1 MSFLNTSNT
10 KCGLVIGI
18 NYENDTKAKLN
29 GCINDTQSISN
40 FLRER
45 CGYQENN
52 IELITDY
59 TSIKPTRQ
67 NIINAIHMLVAKVK
81 EINAKEV
88 WFSYSGHG
96 SYIYSS
102 YSPEEKDS
110 QDEALVPLDYATQG
124 LIKDDILYEILVKQL
139 PKDCHLFC
147 IIDACHSGTALD
159 LPYLYRTDTGIKQQ
173 RDVENL
179 ANIIKLSGCRDNQT
193 SMDAFILGKY
203 QGALTFAF
211 LKCMDDLDYNFTPK
225 HLVKRCKHYLT
236 ANNYEQIPTLTFS
249 KQDFLNEIIMGDG
262 ENTEFNIQV
271 NLEGDSWCNQ
281 ESSWNILSL
290 QDNKLLFDTDR
301 RFYARNEKIN
311 YGLNLPDGKY
321 ILILKDSYGD
331 GGIIGSISYY
341 DNKKLIRNFN
351 FSAGTYQSIDFTV
364 STSVMNSSKNE
375 ISINIKGDYYSRNE
389 SSWNIRDSLGN
400 NVFSQDQVFS
410 ENNEYVT
417 KKIHL
422 EPGTYFLK
430 CNDSYGDGGLEGNIV
445 SINESKNLLKFKWVN
460 LDWNGQDGYL
470 KYYKFQV

>member
-18 NYENDTKAKLN
+18 NYEDDSNAKLN
-29 GCINDTQSISN
+29 GCINDTQSITN

-52 IELITDY
+52 IELLTDN
-59 TSIKPTRQ
+59 TAIKPTRQ
-67 NIINAIHMLVAKVK
+67 NIINAIQTLVAKVK
-81 EINAKEV
+81 ETNAKEV

-96 SYIYSS
+96 SYIYSRFS
-102 YSPEEKDS
+102 EEETDS
-110 QDEALVPLDYATQG
+110 QDEALVPLDYATHG
-124 LIKDDILYEILVKQL
+124 LIRDDTLYDILVKKL
-139 PKDCHLFC
+139 PVDCHLFC

-159 LPYLYRTDTGIKQQ
+159 LPYIYRTDTGVKQQ

-179 ANIIKLSGCRDNQT
+179 ANIIKLSGCRDIQT
-193 SMDAFILGKY
+193 SMDAFINGKY

-225 HLVKRCKHYLT
+225 HLVQRCKHYLIT
-236 ANNYEQIPTLTFS
+236 NNYEQIPTLTFS
-249 KQDFLNEIIMGDG
+249 KPDFLDEIIMGEG
-262 ENTEFNIQV
+262 EDIEFNIHLH
-271 NLEGDSWCNQ
+271 LEGDSWCNQ

-290 QDNKLLFDTDR
+290 QDNKLLFETDR

-331 GGIIGSISYY
+331 GGIVGKISYY
-341 DNKKLIRNFN
+341 DNQKLIRNFN
-351 FSAGTYQSIDFTV
+351 FSAGTYQSVDFTV

-375 ISINIKGDYYSRNE
+375 ISIQIKGDYYARSE

-400 NVFSQDQVFS
+400 YVFSQDQTF
-410 ENNEYVT
+410 NESNGYTT
-417 KKIHL
+417 KKINL

-430 CNDSYGDGGLEGNIV
+430 CMDSYGDGGLEGNIT
-445 SINESKNLLKFKWVN
+445 SIYESKNLLKFKWVN
-460 LDWNGQDGYL
+460 LDWNGTEGYL